1 MPRPRK
7 PLVVGLTGPVG
18 GGKSTVAALLSEK
31 SVPIIDADALGRDV
45 VETSTNVQTELAAA
59 FGPSVITAAGNVD
72 RPALARAAFAS
83 EEGTLRLNAIVHP
96 PLWARIKSEV
106 ASRPDADVVVIDAA
120 LIVEWGAALPVDL
133 VVVVDA
139 PEDAR
144 RHRSRDKYDEKDFYA
159 RQGRQLDAQ
168 RKRARADV
176 IVDNAG
182 SPRELEEKV
191 DRLYRMLKATA
202 SGKTARAK
210 PVII

>member
-1 MPRPRK
+1 MSRRPK

-18 GGKSTVAALLSEK
+18 GGKSTVAALLAK
-31 SVPIIDADALGRDV
+31 KNVPIIDADALGRDV
-45 VETSTNVQTELAAA
+45 VETSASVRTELAAA
-59 FGPSVITAAGNVD
+59 FGPSVVTADGGVD

-83 EEGTLRLNAIVHP
+83 EEGTLRLNAIAHP
-96 PLWARIKSEV
+96 LLWARIKSEV

-120 LIVEWGAALPVDL
+120 LIVEWGAALPVDF

-144 RHRSRDKYDEKDFYA
+144 RQRSRDKYDEKDFSA
-159 RQGRQLDAQ
+159 RQGRQLDAE

-191 DRLYRMLKATA
+191 DRLYVILKETA
-202 SGKTARAK
+202 SGKPARAK